1 MSILITGV
9 LLFFVVHLL
18 PSFVSFRL
26 KIINAIGERPYKSLY
41 AVIALTG
48 FILIIYG
55 MSEAEFYPVWQP
67 PVWGRY
73 IVFLI
78 MPVSFILLVANDLK
92 SNIKCYTRHP
102 MLWGVA
108 LWAGAHL
115 FANGDLASIIL
126 FGSFFVFSLFAMFS
140 ANKRGAVKQEK
151 RYPYKR
157 DVVAVVAGLVGYVV
171 FVKYLHAYLI
181 GVAII

>member
-9 LLFFVVHLL
+9 LIFFAVHLL
-18 PSFVSFRL
+18 PGFVSTRL
-26 KIINAIGERPYKSLY
+26 KIIHSIGELLYKGLY
-41 AVIALTG
+41 AVIALIG

-92 SNIKCYTRHP
+92 SNIKCYTPHP

-126 FGSFFVFSLFAMFS
+126 FGSFFTFSLFAMYS

-157 DVVAVVAGLVGYVV
+157 DVVAIFAGLVGYGI
-171 FVKYLHAYLI
+171 FVKYLHPYLI